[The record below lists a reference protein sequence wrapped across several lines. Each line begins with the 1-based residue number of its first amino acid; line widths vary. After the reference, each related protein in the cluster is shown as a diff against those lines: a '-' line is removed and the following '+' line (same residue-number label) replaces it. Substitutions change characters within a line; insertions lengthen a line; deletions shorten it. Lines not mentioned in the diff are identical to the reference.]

1 MVALFVVLTFLL
13 FILIDLIV
21 LKSQGKEHPAFATYK
36 VFNRGSFIFPEDI
49 YLAPG
54 HTWLQK
60 IKDGLV
66 KIGVDEFIIKSL
78 GNIRLNILKNEG
90 EVVNKGEI
98 IFQSKIGSKILNF
111 FAPIDG
117 KVKYVNKNLSTKKV
131 EDPYDIDW
139 GIMIE
144 PNNFEESLGKL
155 KTREVAVDW
164 LKKEFSRF
172 KDFLMVHS
180 KDPEFVGL
188 TMADGG
194 NIVEGVASHLNEKAL
209 SEFEK
214 EFLSL

>member
-49 YLAPG
+49 FLAPG
-54 HTWLQK
+54 HTWLQN

-66 KIGVDEFIIKSL
+66 KIGVDEFIVKSL
-78 GNIRLNILKNEG
+78 GKIKLNVLKNEG
-90 EVVNKGEI
+90 ENVKKGEP
-98 IFQSKIGSKILNF
+98 IFQTNIGPKVLNF
-111 FAPIDG
+111 YAPIDG

-139 GIMIE
+139 GLMIE
-144 PNNFEESLGKL
+144 PINFQESLQIL
-155 KTREVAVDW
+155 KTKESAVDW

-172 KDFLMVHS
+172 KDFLMIHS